1 MANTKS
7 NAAAKTA
14 RRSARVKVKRPL
26 AKSGRSA
33 ARRKSSQRSP
43 GRFRSFG
50 LPLFLSFCLLVCLG
64 AVGFVG
70 YQTVTASNFFDVA
83 RIDVIGT
90 GRSSSGDIRRIVEM
104 QTEKSGVWNA
114 DLPGIKEKLEKMH
127 WVKSAA
133 VSRVLP
139 NGIRV
144 QVFEREPLAM
154 VRTND
159 GTVLVDGDGSVI
171 APAREKE
178 PDFPFAMMGWNPN
191 KSEAAGKENLERVK
205 MYQKMLAEWKEFNLS
220 SRVTAVNLEDLR
232 EPRAFV
238 EDSGTTVSIA
248 LGRDKFGEYLKR
260 GINAIVGKGEMFE
273 AVNLVGQNMILAPR
287 TQNKDR

>member
-1 MANTKS
+1 MANSKS
-7 NAAAKTA
+7 KIAATA
-14 RRSARVKVKRPL
+14 ARKGARVKVKRPL
-26 AKSGRSA
+26 RKPGRSVST
-33 ARRKSSQRSP
+33 RKSTQSGA
-43 GRFRSFG
+43 GRFRGFA

-64 AVGFVG
+64 ALGFLG

-83 RIDVIGT
+83 KIDVRGS
-90 GRSSSGDIRRIVEM
+90 GRSSSEDIRRIVEM

-114 DLPGIKEKLEKMH
+114 DLPGIKEKLEKLQ
-127 WVKSAA
+127 WVKTAA

-144 QVFEREPLAM
+144 QVSERDPQAM
-154 VRTND
+154 VRTGESNI
-159 GTVLVDGDGSVI
+159 LVDVDGSVI
-171 APAREKE
+171 APARDNE
-178 PDFPFAMMGWNPN
+178 PDFPFAVTGWNQA
-191 KSEAAGKENLERVK
+191 KSESAVKENMERVK

-220 SRVTAVNLEDLR
+220 SRVKAVDLGDLR
-232 EPRAFV
+232 EPRALV

-287 TQNKDR
+287 TQSKER

>member
-7 NAAAKTA
+7 NAMAKTA
-14 RRSARVKVKRPL
+14 RKSTRVSVKQPL
-26 AKSGRSA
+26 RKKGRSA
-33 ARRKSSQRSP
+33 SSRRSTQKGT
-43 GRFRSFG
+43 GRFRGFA
-50 LPLFLSFCLLVCLG
+50 LPLFLSFCILICLG
-64 AVGFVG
+64 ALGFLG

-83 RIDVIGT
+83 RIDVVGT
-90 GRSSSGDIRRIVEM
+90 ERTSSTDIRRIVEM
-104 QTEKSGVWNA
+104 QTEKSGVWKA
-114 DLPGIKEKLEKMH
+114 DLPGIKEKLEKMQ

-133 VSRVLP
+133 VSRILP

-144 QVFEREPLAM
+144 QVFEREPLAL
-154 VRTND
+154 VKTND
-159 GTVLVDGDGSVI
+159 GTVLVDADGAVI

-178 PDFPFAMMGWNPN
+178 PDFPFAMMGWNLN

-248 LGRDKFGEYLKR
+248 LGRDKLGDSLRR

-287 TQNKDR
+287 TPTRER